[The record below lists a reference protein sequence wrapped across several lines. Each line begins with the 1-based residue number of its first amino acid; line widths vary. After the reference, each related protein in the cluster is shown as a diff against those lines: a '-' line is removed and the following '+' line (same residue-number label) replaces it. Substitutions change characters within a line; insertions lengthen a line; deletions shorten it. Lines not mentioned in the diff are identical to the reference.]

1 MSCWRCCIQMP
12 FFFLAKSVTTHNTNQ
27 NLATATTTETIHA
40 TANKNTRSTTRRTVE
55 GPTEY
60 VRHCVSSL
68 ARCVAAQAAH
78 RESGIHNKK
87 MILVTLRKPAQ
98 ETSERAS
105 WHHGQTRP
113 TTPLSTN
120 SLFNYLQSFL
130 FVRAKQKGSEM
141 FLYILSI
148 LWQWK
153 MNAQKVAARFG

>member
-60 VRHCVSSL
+60 VSHCVSSL

-98 ETSERAS
+98 ETIMAPWPNE
-105 WHHGQTRP
+105 TDN
-113 TTPLSTN
+113 TPLHEFIVQLPTVVFVCSCKTKRKRDV
-120 SLFNYLQSFL
+120 SFI
-130 FVRAKQKGSEM
+130 FFQFSGNGK
-141 FLYILSI
+141 
-148 LWQWK
+148 
-153 MNAQKVAARFG
+153 